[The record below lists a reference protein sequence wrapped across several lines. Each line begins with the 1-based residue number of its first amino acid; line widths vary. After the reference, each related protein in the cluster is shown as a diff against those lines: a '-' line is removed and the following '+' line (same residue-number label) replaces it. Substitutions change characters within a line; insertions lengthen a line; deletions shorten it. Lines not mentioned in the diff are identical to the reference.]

1 MKLFS
6 TKTHG
11 MLDYMSAGMLFAL
24 PRMFGWR
31 ESTTQLLTGAALG
44 TVGYSLLTA
53 YELGA
58 VKALSMQA
66 HLSLDAMQGLLL
78 GTAPFLFLKEAKAVT
93 ASLVGIGLF
102 ELFVALNTEARPRQ
116 IVG

>member
-11 MLDYMSAGMLFAL
+11 ILDYMSAGMLFTL
-24 PRMFGWR
+24 PRLLGWG
-31 ESTTQLLTGAALG
+31 ESATQLLTGAALG

-53 YELGA
+53 YEGG
-58 VKALSMQA
+58 VIKALPMQT

-78 GTAPFLFLKEAKAVT
+78 GTAPFLFLKEDKAVT
-93 ASLVGIGLF
+93 ASLIGLGLF
-102 ELFVALNTEARPRQ
+102 EIFAALNTEASPRQ
-116 IVG
+116 VVG

>member
-11 MLDYMSAGMLFAL
+11 ILDYLTAGLLFAL
-24 PRMFGWR
+24 PRILGWR
-31 ESTTQLLTGAALG
+31 ESTTQLLTSAALG

-58 VKALSMQA
+58 VKTLPMQT
-66 HLSLDAMQGLLL
+66 HLSLDAMQGFLL
-78 GTAPFLFLKEAKAVT
+78 GTAPFLFLKEDKTVT

-102 ELFVALNTEARPRQ
+102 ELFAALNTEARPRQ
-116 IVG
+116 IAG

>member
-6 TKTHG
+6 TKTQG
-11 MLDYMSAGMLFAL
+11 VLDYMSAGLLFAL
-24 PRMFGWR
+24 PRMLGWR

-58 VKALSMQA
+58 VKALPRQT
-66 HLSLDAMQGLLL
+66 HLSLDAMQGFLL
-78 GTAPFLFLKEAKAVT
+78 GAAPFLFLKEDKAVT

-102 ELFVALNTEARPRQ
+102 ELFAALNTEARPRQ
-116 IVG
+116 VVG